1 MRLVFGDILRT
12 PMDPRVRCV
21 AIKITVALPLVG
33 RGAARPRGRS
43 RAPRTPHSPDAT
55 PHTPH
60 DTQDT
65 RTHTPGTRALSRRR
79 PQVDRSTSLETREFR
94 PSSKQKTVVGR
105 LAVYHTSQ
113 ALERRGFTFRGVT
126 HTLAYMRCLDS
137 SDPSIIRTH
146 STLLY
151 ERAHAP
157 YRQSI
162 IIQYSKCNM

>member
-1 MRLVFGDILRT
+1 MLLSEN
-12 PMDPRVRCV
+12 
-21 AIKITVALPLVG
+21 TVGWSAGARRG
-33 RGAARPRGRS
+33 RGGAL
-43 RAPRTPHSPDAT
+43 APRAHTSLASQRRHTPHPT
-55 PHTPH
+55 RPH

-113 ALERRGFTFRGVT
+113 ALERRGFTFRGLT

>member
-1 MRLVFGDILRT
+1 MCRAK
-12 PMDPRVRCV
+12 MDV
-21 AIKITVALPLVG
+21 IKREYSWLVG
-33 RGAARPRGRS
+33 RGAARPRGSS
-43 RAPRTPHSPDAT
+43 RAPRAHLTRQPETPHAT
-55 PHTPH
+55 PHTP
-60 DTQDT
+60 T
-65 RTHTPGTRALSRRR
+65 RHTGHTHAHAWHTRSLSRRR

-94 PSSKQKTVVGR
+94 PSSKQKTVVGH